1 MHYKKT
7 LVKEENHKR
16 NHKILKTAQ
25 MKTHV
30 KFVGPAKAVL
40 SEIYSSKNYLWENN
54 TDENNQTRDRQ
65 FQKFW
70 KRVTEQIETTKGE
83 RWV

>member
-40 SEIYSSKNYLWENN
+40 SEIYSSKNYL
-54 TDENNQTRDRQ
+54 
-65 FQKFW
+65 
-70 KRVTEQIETTKGE
+70 
-83 RWV
+83 